1 MHSRRLVVRMLIA
14 LALTGAHPASGRA
27 HPGVGLP
34 PAPAQAAAS
43 AGGVI
48 LPQPQAA
55 PPSRPVRRLSVE
67 EAVTLALEQNLD
79 LRVERINPLIQDTA
93 VAEARSVY
101 APILSTTLIGNERDR
116 PAGSIFDGGDVV
128 TNRYVQD
135 SVDIVQPVPW
145 KGGQYSAR
153 WTGGRST
160 STNVFNQYNPYLQSN
175 LSLNYTQ
182 PLVRDFGIDGF
193 RQQIAVTR
201 ANRDLSEIDLRHAVV
216 STERNVRNAYW
227 QLVFARSFLE
237 VQRQSLALAEESL
250 RNNRTRV
257 EVGTMA
263 AIDIVEA
270 ENEVARN
277 VEAVIRG
284 EADVERTE
292 DRLRTLILDP
302 ADTPDYWSIS
312 LQPSDRPVLRAREID
327 VDAAVRNALL
337 NRTDLDTLDNGL
349 ELTDTDIRYYRNQQL
364 PDVSLQVNYG
374 LEGAGGDQLLRT
386 GGFPGTVVGRQQKS
400 FGGVLGEILANEF
413 PSWTVG
419 VTVSYPLGTS
429 SADASLERSR
439 LERTR
444 SEARRRS
451 LELQIA
457 TEVRDAA
464 RSVRTNLQRVEATR
478 VARELAERRLEAEQ
492 RKFEVGLATNFLVF
506 QAQRDLATARNQEQS
521 VILDYVRSLV
531 DFDAVQEIPLGGG
544 VIR

>member
-1 MHSRRLVVRMLIA
+1 MHRRRLVARMLIA
-14 LALTGAHPASGRA
+14 IALTGAHAVSGRA
-27 HPGVGLP
+27 QPGVGFP
-34 PAPAQAAAS
+34 AAS
-43 AGGVI
+43 AQARASADRTI
-48 LPQPQAA
+48 LPQVA
-55 PPSRPVRRLSVE
+55 PPSRPVRRLSVD

-79 LRVERINPLIQDTA
+79 LRVERISPLIQDTV

-101 APILSTTLIGNERDR
+101 APTLSTTLIGNERDR

-128 TNRYVQD
+128 TNRYLQD

-145 KGGQYSAR
+145 KGGRYSAQ
-153 WTGGRST
+153 WSGGRST

-193 RQQIAVTR
+193 RQQIAISR
-201 ANRDLSEIDLRHAVV
+201 ANRDVSDIELRRTVV
-216 STERNVRNAYW
+216 LTERNVRNAYW

-277 VEAVIRG
+277 VEAVIRA
-284 EADVERTE
+284 EADVERAE
-292 DRLRTLILDP
+292 DQLRTRILDP

-312 LQPSDRPVLRAREID
+312 LQPSDSPVLQAREID

-337 NRTDLDTLDNGL
+337 NRTDLDTLDNDL
-349 ELTDTDIRYYRNQQL
+349 EVTDVNIRYYRNQQL

-400 FGGVLGEILANEF
+400 FGGVLGEIFANEF

-429 SADASLERSR
+429 AADAALERSR
-439 LERTR
+439 LERSR
-444 SEARRRS
+444 NEARRRS

-457 TEVRDAA
+457 AEVRDAA
-464 RSVRTNLQRVEATR
+464 RSVRSNLQRVEATR

-531 DFDAVQEIPLGGG
+531 DFDAVQEIPLGG
-544 VIR
+544 VTR